1 VEYLQI
7 ATQNDFTLL
16 NIMLNPTSRIPG
28 RSDGGVPA
36 IEKTREVELPEEIQ
50 YAQGA
55 FVTLEN
61 AEEIEDESQD
71 QKYWEAFQE
80 AEERLERKPDSELD
94 AEEDVEGAAEEMDD
108 QAAANNKE

>member
-1 VEYLQI
+1 
-7 ATQNDFTLL
+7 
-16 NIMLNPTSRIPG
+16 M
-28 RSDGGVPA
+28 GGGPA

-61 AEEIEDESQD
+61 AQEVEDESQD

-94 AEEDVEGAAEEMDD
+94 EEETVERASEG
-108 QAAANNKE
+108 

>member
-1 VEYLQI
+1 
-7 ATQNDFTLL
+7 
-16 NIMLNPTSRIPG
+16 M
-28 RSDGGVPA
+28 GGGPA

-61 AEEIEDESQD
+61 AQEVEDESQD

-94 AEEDVEGAAEEMDD
+94 EEETVERASEGVDA
-108 QAAANNKE
+108 QTTANNKE